1 MVIGEGVVNTNRC
14 IICGLEENTYTREV
28 WNRRVLVPIEKVY
41 DWSRLGWE
49 KGSGVYVRTVCDHS
63 TTREC
68 M

>member
-1 MVIGEGVVNTNRC
+1 M
-14 IICGLEENTYTREV
+14 YTREV
-28 WNRRVLVPIEKVY
+28 QNREVLIPIEKVY

-49 KGSGVYVRTVCDHS
+49 KGSGVYIRMVCDHS

>member
-1 MVIGEGVVNTNRC
+1 MVVGEEVANVNRC
-14 IICGLEENTYTREV
+14 IICRFNGNTYTREV
-28 WNRRVLVPIEKVY
+28 WNGEVLVPIEKVY
-41 DWSRLGWE
+41 DWSRLRWE